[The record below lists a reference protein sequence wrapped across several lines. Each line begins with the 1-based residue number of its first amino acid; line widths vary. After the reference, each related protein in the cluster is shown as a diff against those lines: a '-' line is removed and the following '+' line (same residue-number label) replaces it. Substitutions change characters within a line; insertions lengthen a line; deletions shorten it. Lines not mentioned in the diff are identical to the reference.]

1 MVISRDI
8 IYTNLD
14 NVLVAD
20 VLDEYW
26 NKILKFICMK
36 IKKVNIKK
44 KTDMGIIK
52 SLE

>member
-20 VLDEYW
+20 VLEMNIETKDTKIYMYE
-26 NKILKFICMK
+26 NKKGK
-36 IKKVNIKK
+36 YKNKN
-44 KTDMGIIK
+44 
-52 SLE
+52 